1 MPALDLG
8 AILRDPQ
15 IDALVRVFVAGIV
28 GAIVGLERELAGK
41 PAGVRTYALIAMGA
55 AIFTSGAIAAFGP
68 GDPAARV
75 AAQIVTGIGFLG
87 AGTILQVRNRVVGL
101 TTAAGIWA
109 VAAAGLVIGAGLYVL
124 GIGSAVLL
132 LLLLRFLRTG
142 WLERHGLV
150 DHDDGVSD
158 SPPPDD
164 D

>member
-1 MPALDLG
+1 MPALDLW

-15 IDALVRVFVAGIV
+15 VDALVRVLVAGIV

-41 PAGVRTYALIAMGA
+41 PAGVRTYALIGMGS
-55 AIFTSGAIAAFGP
+55 AIFTAGAFEAFG
-68 GDPAARV
+68 GSDSAARV

-87 AGTILQVRNRVVGL
+87 AGTILHTRNRVVGL

-109 VAAAGLVIGAGLYVL
+109 VAAVGLTIGAGLYIL

-150 DHDDGVSD
+150 EHEEEWADKPSEGND
-158 SPPPDD
+158 
-164 D
+164 

>member
-1 MPALDLG
+1 MPALDIG
-8 AILRDPQ
+8 ALLRDPQ
-15 IDALVRVFVAGIV
+15 VAALVRVLVAGIV
-28 GAIVGLERELAGK
+28 GAVVGLERELAGK

-55 AIFTSGAIAAFGP
+55 AIFTAGAIAAFGP

-75 AAQIVTGIGFLG
+75 AAQIVTGIGFIG
-87 AGTILQVRNRVVGL
+87 AGTILHMRNRVVGL

-109 VAAAGLVIGAGLYVL
+109 VAAVGLVIGAGLYIL

-150 DHDDGVSD
+150 DHDDGAADGSV
-158 SPPPDD
+158 DD

>member
-15 IDALVRVFVAGIV
+15 IDALLRVLVAGFV
-28 GAIVGLERELAGK
+28 GAVVGLERELAGK

-55 AIFTSGAIAAFGP
+55 AIFTAGAIAAFGP

-75 AAQIVTGIGFLG
+75 AAQIVTGIGFIG
-87 AGTILQVRNRVVGL
+87 AGTILHMRDRVVGL

-109 VAAAGLVIGAGLYVL
+109 VAAVGLVIGAGLYVL
-124 GIGSAVLL
+124 GVGSAVLL

-150 DHDDGVSD
+150 DHDDAGD
-158 SPPPDD
+158 RSPTDD

>member
-15 IDALVRVFVAGIV
+15 VDALVRVLVAGIV

-41 PAGVRTYALIAMGA
+41 PAGVRTYALIGMGSA
-55 AIFTSGAIAAFGP
+55 LFTAGAIAGFGP
-68 GDPAARV
+68 GDSAARV

-87 AGTILQVRNRVVGL
+87 AGTILHTRNRIVGL
-101 TTAAGIWA
+101 TTAAGMWA
-109 VAAAGLVIGAGLYVL
+109 VAAVGLAIGTGLFVL
-124 GIGSAVLL
+124 GVGSAVLL

-150 DHDDGVSD
+150 AHEDYAGPVDSD
-158 SPPPDD
+158 
-164 D
+164 